1 MDKPDTLIHFGKKG
15 MKWGVRKDKKPIS
28 SDAEEANGLRKKPA
42 SQLSNAELKTLN
54 TRRQLEQ
61 KYEQLNPNTVNRGK
75 AAVKSTIATV
85 GTAAALYNLVK
96 SPAGQAAV
104 KVGRKAA
111 KRLVIGYRANR
122 AFR

>member
-1 MDKPDTLIHFGKKG
+1 MDKPETLIHFGKKG
-15 MKWGVRKDKKPIS
+15 MKWGVRKDKKPAS

-54 TRRQLEQ
+54 SRRQLEQ
-61 KYEQLNPNTVNRGK
+61 KYEQLNPSTVNRGK

-104 KVGRKAA
+104 KVGKKAA
-111 KRLVIGYRANR
+111 KPLIIGYRANK

>member
-1 MDKPDTLIHFGKKG
+1 MDKPETLIHFGTKG
-15 MKWGVRKDKKPIS
+15 MKWGVRKDKKPAS

-54 TRRQLEQ
+54 SRRQLEQ
-61 KYEQLNPNTVNRGK
+61 KYEQLNPSTVNRGK

-104 KVGRKAA
+104 KVGKKAA
-111 KRLVIGYRANR
+111 KPIIVAVRAKR
-122 AFR
+122 AFG